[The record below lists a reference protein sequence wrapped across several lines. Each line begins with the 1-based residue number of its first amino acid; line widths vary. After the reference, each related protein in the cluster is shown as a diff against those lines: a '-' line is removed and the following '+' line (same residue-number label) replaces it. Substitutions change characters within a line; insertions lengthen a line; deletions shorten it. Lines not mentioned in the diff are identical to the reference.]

1 MQISTNGLI
10 LFDYDDQFQSYAL
23 SVLPRRTQP
32 YLPII
37 APLWADFNF
46 RDSGNVFYRLTT
58 DSETL
63 ERVSSILKN
72 LTGPSYSEFSPNL
85 AVIVTWFQSKL
96 LRSEMEVSTVEI
108 WLFFLLIFKFIF
120 HDISELLVV

>member
-10 LFDYDDQFQSYAL
+10 LFDYDNQFQSYAI
-23 SVLPRRTQP
+23 SVLPRRIRP

-63 ERVSSILKN
+63 ERVSSILKSI
-72 LTGPSYSEFSPNL
+72 GPRYSDFSPTL
-85 AVIVTWFQSKL
+85 ALVVTWFQSKL
-96 LRSEMEVSTVEI
+96 LRSEAEVSALE
-108 WLFFLLIFKFIF
+108 
-120 HDISELLVV
+120 HS